1 MPGVSTA
8 FLFLTDALRNDMV
21 NGSLFSDEWT
31 CEVET
36 QTSEKFA
43 TFQPKHSIIIQS
55 IRNRMSIF
63 ECFCFFYVSVVCL
76 LQFGAVE
83 YKRSLK
89 CHSLESSNL
98 LFVDFIIIKDIG
110 IQGSRKNCFAPMK
123 KRMRLMSLQSKYG
136 VIRGHLPR
144 EISRVTKFLLDRGA
158 EMTTVLTSEHY
169 RRSPLVQGGL
179 EIPCRVKIIMVN
191 TKKCSQVLDRYL
203 DLIDTLYTE
212 PNPPVILGSIL
223 SDNLIMESETKEKR
237 KCPKSV
243 TATNKMKKMEPKSM
257 DIRKMFLD
265 QGCKTP
271 SQKKKKQEENNVIIL
286 D

>member
-1 MPGVSTA
+1 MP
-8 FLFLTDALRNDMV
+8 L
-21 NGSLFSDEWT
+21 
-31 CEVET
+31 
-36 QTSEKFA
+36 
-43 TFQPKHSIIIQS
+43 
-55 IRNRMSIF
+55 IREF
-63 ECFCFFYVSVVCL
+63 ESAIRGFHY
-76 LQFGAVE
+76 
-83 YKRSLK
+83 YKRYWNPR
-89 CHSLESSNL
+89 LEEE
-98 LFVDFIIIKDIG
+98 LFCSHEEENAFDVFAIKITDE
-110 IQGSRKNCFAPMK
+110 S
-123 KRMRLMSLQSKYG
+123 G

-158 EMTTVLTSEHY
+158 KMTTVLTSEHY
-169 RRSPLVQGGL
+169 RRLPLVQGGL
-179 EIPCRVKIIMVN
+179 EIPYRVKIIMVN

-223 SDNLIMESETKEKR
+223 SDNLIMESEPKEKR

-243 TATNKMKKMEPKSM
+243 TSTNKMKKTEPKSM